1 MKNFAD
7 CLKEAMAQ
15 ANMTQAALADAS
27 GCSKA
32 AISQYLSG
40 KNTPSAAKVNILA
53 DALKVKPEFLMG
65 LEIPATEPPAPSI
78 TRIGTRTAARCLGK
92 SEQFVRIG
100 LQRGLLPFGNA
111 VPGTGKNWN
120 YYINPV
126 KFRDYVGA
134 DRFNE
139 FFGLTA

>member
-1 MKNFAD
+1 MKNFAER
-7 CLKEAMAQ
+7 LKYAMNQ
-15 ANMTQAALADAS
+15 ADVNQSTLSEKS

-40 KNTPSAAKVNILA
+40 KNTPGTAKVESLA
-53 DALKVKPEFLMG
+53 SALKVKPEFLMG
-65 LEIPATEPPAPSI
+65 FEVPSAIEAPPSV

-111 VPGTGKNWN
+111 VPGIGKHWN
-120 YYINPV
+120 YYINPN

-134 DRFNE
+134 ERFND
-139 FFGLTA
+139 FFGLTI

>member
-1 MKNFAD
+1 MKDFAQ
-7 CLKEAMAQ
+7 CLKSAMAQ
-15 ANMTQAALADAS
+15 KGMTQAALSDAS

-40 KNTPSAAKVNILA
+40 KNVPGPAKVKDLA
-53 DALKVKPEFLMG
+53 DALEVQPEYLMG
-65 LEIPATEPPAPSI
+65 FDVSATKDTTCDV

-92 SEQFVRIG
+92 SEQFIRIG

-111 VPGTGKNWN
+111 VPGTGSAWN

-126 KFRDYVGA
+126 KFRDYVGPE
-134 DRFNE
+134 RFNE
-139 FFGLTA
+139 FFGVTA